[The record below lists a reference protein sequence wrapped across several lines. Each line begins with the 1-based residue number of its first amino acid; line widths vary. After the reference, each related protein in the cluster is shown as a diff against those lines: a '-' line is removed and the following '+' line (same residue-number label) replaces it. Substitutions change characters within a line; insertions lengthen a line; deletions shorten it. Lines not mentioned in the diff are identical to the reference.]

1 MASALSALA
10 NATATFEVAGTG
22 VVTDPDTGNVS
33 PAGAT
38 VTVALFLRAER
49 IETITY
55 PGIDQTSTIYDGY
68 ALAPLDSRIVIGTQ
82 GRITFAG
89 EEAAACEVKAL
100 RLSYGGEGLIGETL
114 AAVLGERIQLISR
127 GQA

>member
-10 NATATFEVAGTG
+10 NAAATFKVAGTG

-33 PAGAT
+33 PAEAT
-38 VTVALFLRAER
+38 VAVELFLRAER
-49 IETITY
+49 VETITY

-68 ALAPLDSRIVIGTQ
+68 ALAALDSRIVIGTQ
-82 GRITFAG
+82 GTLTFAG
-89 EEAAACEVKAL
+89 EDPVPFEVKAL

-114 AAVLGERIQLISR
+114 AAVLGERVQLISR
-127 GQA
+127 VQS